1 MQSIKFAERSKNKDL
16 NNAVNTLDFITMYY
30 SFSPQSRK
38 CTFFFL
44 HQAVNYKSLV
54 YTQLQCPRPA
64 RSTPLCMFISPVRLC
79 EVDLYG
85 QGLPVLQLLDDLPTG
100 RPSTGRARA
109 ERESEVRVSSLHP
122 DWQLLLHSSCVF
134 SQSSPPLGP
143 YSRLSSFPLKTT
155 DVAISFFSNPD

>member
-85 QGLPVLQLLDDLPTG
+85 QGLPVLQLLDGSAHRKTQYRKSKGRKREWGQGLFPTSWLAA
-100 RPSTGRARA
+100 PVT
-109 ERESEVRVSSLHP
+109 
-122 DWQLLLHSSCVF
+122 QLLCLLTEF
-134 SQSSPPLGP
+134 STSGALQPAL
-143 YSRLSSFPLKTT
+143 L
-155 DVAISFFSNPD
+155 FSLEDYRCCHLFLQ